1 MKVFAL
7 VGFFF
12 FSSLLFSQTKG
23 VIVGKVS
30 DENTEEPLAFAKVF
44 IEGLQLGTSTELDG
58 TYRLEVPTGSYTVKV
73 TYQGYNDLKKYNIAV
88 NSGNPQVINFRL
100 SSMTTEFDEVQ
111 IIYNTNKMAKTT
123 DMVTPLSVQKLTAE
137 EIKSNPGGNFDVS
150 KVVQTLPGVG
160 GSAGGAQRNDITI
173 RGGAPNENV
182 YYLDGIE
189 IPVLNHFQ
197 TQGSSG
203 GAQGILNVSF
213 IEDLKLTS
221 SAFDARYDN
230 ALASTFVITQRQG
243 NTEKL
248 SGNVRASFTESAL
261 TLEGPLGKKK
271 KTDFLVSSRLS
282 YLDLLFTLIDLPIR
296 PNFSDYQLKV
306 SHKID
311 DKSSL
316 TFIGL
321 GAIDRFNFA
330 ETKEESLETAF
341 LRRSLPFI
349 SQWTYTTGV
358 AYKKRFEGGYYNV
371 ALSRNMFNNALDQ
384 FEDAQ
389 NGDENFRNLK
399 LRSQEIENK
408 FRFDYNKFKNGWKY
422 SYGVVGQYVKYNTSI
437 FNRLSAGVFDANG
450 VQLMPP
456 IIISANS
463 EIDFFRYGAFGQL
476 SKKVLKDRL
485 LLSFGMRSDMNSF
498 TTTGNNLLK
507 TLSPRLSF
515 AYSLNEKW
523 DLTASI
529 GRYFK
534 LPPYTTLGFRDNNTM
549 LVNQDA
555 EYIQSNHYVLGT
567 QFLPNDGL
575 RITVEGFFKTYANYP
590 VSLVNGLSLANQG
603 QEFGAIGNEPVA
615 SIGEGITYGAEVFVQ
630 QKLVKNIF
638 YVVSYTY
645 VRSLFSGL
653 HNELI
658 PSAWDAQHLLSGTL
672 GWKFGKK
679 KDWQLGLKYRFAGG
693 VPYTPW
699 DLQASQM
706 NYAVLGNG
714 ILDFDNANG
723 ERLSNFQ
730 QLDFRLDKIVN
741 LKKLSFTFYIDIQN
755 LLGFENQ
762 SPDYYTFQRNADNTG
777 FETTDGQ
784 PLKPDGSNA
793 IPILLPNSSALV
805 TPTIGVIFEF

>member
-7 VGFFF
+7 VGFIF

-23 VIVGKVS
+23 VIVGKVY

-44 IEGLQLGTSTELDG
+44 IEGLQLGTSTDLDG

-73 TYQGYNDLKKYNIAV
+73 TYQGYNDLKKYNITV

-316 TFIGL
+316 TFIGI

-456 IIISANS
+456 IIINANS

-485 LLSFGMRSDMNSF
+485 LFSFGMRSDMNSF
-498 TTTGNNLLK
+498 TTTGNNPLK

-534 LPPYTTLGFRDNNTM
+534 LPPYTTLGFRDNNNM
-549 LVNQDA
+549 LVNKDA
-555 EYIQSNHYVLGT
+555 EYIQSNQYVLGT

-653 HNELI
+653 DDELI

-741 LKKLSFTFYIDIQN
+741 LKKLSFTFYLDIQN

>member
-1 MKVFAL
+1 MA
-7 VGFFF
+7 
-12 FSSLLFSQTKG
+12 QTTG
-23 VIVGKVS
+23 IIRGEVI
-30 DENTEEPLAFAKVF
+30 DENTQEPLAFAKVF
-44 IEGLQLGTSTELDG
+44 IEGTQYGTDTDLDG
-58 TYRLEVPTGSYTVKV
+58 SYRLEVPTGSYTVKV
-73 TYQGYNDLKKYNIAV
+73 TYQGYNDIKKFNIVV
-88 NSGNPQVINFRL
+88 NSGNPQTINFRL
-100 SSMTTEFDEVQ
+100 VSMTTDLDEVN
-111 IIYNTNKMAKTT
+111 IIYNKNAMAKTT

-230 ALASTFVITQRQG
+230 ALASTFVINQRQG
-243 NTEKL
+243 NTEKFT
-248 SGNVRASFTESAL
+248 GNIRASFTESAL
-261 TLEGPLGKKK
+261 TLEGPLGKNK
-271 KTDFLVSSRLS
+271 KTDYLASARLS

-306 SHKID
+306 SHKLD

-316 TFIGL
+316 TFIGI

-330 ETKEESLETAF
+330 ETREEDLETAF

-358 AYKKRFEGGYYNV
+358 AYKKRFDGGYYNIAV
-371 ALSRNMFNNALDQ
+371 SRNMFDNQLDQ

-389 NGDENFRNLK
+389 NGIEEFRNLG
-399 LRSQEIENK
+399 LNSQEIENK

-422 SYGVVGQYVKYNTSI
+422 SYGVMAQYVKFNSSI
-437 FNRLSAGVFDANG
+437 FNRVSAGIFDEDGN
-450 VQLMPP
+450 QLMPP
-456 IIISANS
+456 IIVDVSS
-463 EIDFFRYGAFGQL
+463 EIDFFRYGAFGQI
-476 SKKVLKDRL
+476 SKDFFKNRL
-485 LLSFGMRSDMNSF
+485 LVSLGARTDMNSF
-498 TTTGNNLLK
+498 TTNGNNPIE
-507 TLSPRLSF
+507 TFSPRLSF
-515 AYSLNEKW
+515 AYRLTEKW
-523 DLTASI
+523 DLTASV

-534 LPPYTTLGFRDNNTM
+534 IPTYTVLGFRDANNT
-549 LVNQDA
+549 LVNRNA
-555 EYIQSNHYVLGT
+555 KYIQSDHLVFGT
-567 QFLPNDGL
+567 QYLPNDGL
-575 RITVEGFFKTYANYP
+575 RITVEGFLKQYNNYP
-590 VSLVNGLSLANQG
+590 VSVETGVSIANQG
-603 QEFGAIGNEPVA
+603 QEFGSIGNENIE
-615 SIGEGITYGAEVFVQ
+615 SIGQGLTYGAEVFVQ
-630 QKLVKNIF
+630 QKLVKNLF

-653 HNELI
+653 DGELI

-693 VPYTPW
+693 VPFTPF
-699 DLQASQM
+699 DLVASQM

-714 ILDFDNANG
+714 VLDFANVNS
-723 ERLSNFQ
+723 ERLKNFQ

-741 LKKLSFTFYIDIQN
+741 FKKYSFDFYIDLQN
-755 LLGFENQ
+755 VLGLENQ
-762 SPDYYTFQRNADNTG
+762 APDYYTFQRKDDDSG
-777 FETTDGQ
+777 FKTTDGE
-784 PLKPDGSNA
+784 PLRPDGSNA
-793 IPILLPNSSALV
+793 IPVILPNTTTLV

>member
-1 MKVFAL
+1 MKILATIPFVLFAL
-7 VGFFF
+7 LTFAQIEG
-12 FSSLLFSQTKG
+12 T
-23 VIVGKVS
+23 IVGEVR
-30 DENTEEPLAFAKVF
+30 DANTDEPLAFAKVF
-44 IEGLQLGTSTELDG
+44 IEGMQLGATTELDG
-58 TYRLEVPTGSYTVKV
+58 TYRLEVPTGTYTFKV
-73 TYQGYNDLKKYNIAV
+73 TYQGYNDVKKYNIAV
-88 NSGNPQVINFRL
+88 NSGSPQVLNFRM
-100 SSMTTEFDEVQ
+100 SSMTTELEEVQ
-111 IIYNTNKMAKTT
+111 IVYDKNSMAKTT

-243 NTEKL
+243 NSEKI
-248 SGNVRASFTESAL
+248 SGNIRSSLTESAL
-261 TLEGPLGKKK
+261 TLEGPLGKNK
-271 KTDFLVSSRLS
+271 KTDFLASSRLS

-330 ETKEESLETAF
+330 ETRDETLETAF
-341 LRRSLPFI
+341 FRRSLPFI

-358 AYKKRFEGGYYNV
+358 AYKKRFEGGFYNIAV
-371 ALSRNMFNNALDQ
+371 SRNMFNNQLDQ

-389 NGDENFRNLK
+389 NGNENFRNLK

-408 FRFDYNKFKNGWKY
+408 FRFDYNKYQNGWKY
-422 SYGVVGQYVKYNTSI
+422 SYGLMGQYVKYNTSI
-437 FNRLSAGVFDANG
+437 FNRISAGVFDTSG
-450 VQLMPP
+450 VQIMPP
-456 IIISANS
+456 IVINANS
-463 EIDFFRYGAFGQL
+463 AIDFFRYGAFGQI
-476 SKKVLKDRL
+476 SKNVLKDRL
-485 LLSFGMRSDMNSF
+485 LVSFGLRTDMNTF
-498 TTTGNNLLK
+498 TTGGNNPLE
-507 TLSPRLSF
+507 TASPRLSF
-515 AYSLNEKW
+515 AYSLSKKW
-523 DLTASI
+523 DLTASV

-534 LPPYTTLGFRDNNTM
+534 LPPYTSLGFRDENDV
-549 LVNQDA
+549 LVNIDA

-575 RITVEGFFKTYANYP
+575 RLTLEGFFKTYANYP
-590 VSLVNGLSLANQG
+590 VSLVNGISLANQG
-603 QEFGAIGNEPVA
+603 QEFGAIGNEPIT
-615 SIGEGITYGAEVFVQ
+615 SIGDGVTYGAEIFIQ

-653 HNELI
+653 DNDLI

-714 ILDFDNANG
+714 VLDFDDVNG

-762 SPDYYTFQRNADNTG
+762 SPDYYTFQRKPDDSG

-793 IPILLPNSSALV
+793 IPVILPNSSALV
-805 TPTIGVIFEF
+805 TPTLGVIFEF

>member
-1 MKVFAL
+1 MKILATIPFVLFTLLTFAQIE
-7 VGFFF
+7 G
-12 FSSLLFSQTKG
+12 T
-23 VIVGKVS
+23 IVGEVR
-30 DENTEEPLAFAKVF
+30 DANTDEPLAFVKVF
-44 IEGLQLGTSTELDG
+44 IEGMQLGASTELDG
-58 TYRLEVPTGSYTVKV
+58 TYRLEVPTGTYTIKV
-73 TYQGYNDLKKYNIAV
+73 TYQGYNDLKKFNIAV
-88 NSGNPQVINFRL
+88 NSGSPQVLNFRM
-100 SSMTTEFDEVQ
+100 SSMTTELEEVQ
-111 IIYNTNKMAKTT
+111 IVYDKNAMVKTT

-243 NTEKL
+243 NSEKI
-248 SGNVRASFTESAL
+248 SGNIRSSLTESAL
-261 TLEGPLGKKK
+261 TLEGPLGKNK
-271 KTDFLVSSRLS
+271 KTDFLASSRLS

-330 ETKEESLETAF
+330 ETRDETLETAF
-341 LRRSLPFI
+341 FRRSLPFI

-358 AYKKRFEGGYYNV
+358 AYKKRFEGGFYNIAV
-371 ALSRNMFNNALDQ
+371 SRNMFNNQLDQ

-389 NGDENFRNLK
+389 NGNENFRNLK

-408 FRFDYNKFKNGWKY
+408 FRFDYNKYQNGWKY
-422 SYGVVGQYVKYNTSI
+422 SYGVMGQYVKYNTSI
-437 FNRLSAGVFDANG
+437 FNRISAGVFDTSG
-450 VQLMPP
+450 VQIMPP
-456 IIISANS
+456 IVINANS
-463 EIDFFRYGAFGQL
+463 AIDFFRYGAFGQI
-476 SKKVLKDRL
+476 SKNVLKDRL
-485 LLSFGMRSDMNSF
+485 LVSFGLRTDMNTF
-498 TTTGNNLLK
+498 TTGGNNPLE
-507 TLSPRLSF
+507 TASPRLSF
-515 AYSLNEKW
+515 AYSLSKKW
-523 DLTASI
+523 DLTASV

-534 LPPYTTLGFRDNNTM
+534 LPPYTSLGFRDENDV
-549 LVNQDA
+549 LVNIDA

-575 RITVEGFFKTYANYP
+575 RLTLEGFFKTYANYP
-590 VSLVNGLSLANQG
+590 VSLVNGISLANQG
-603 QEFGAIGNEPVA
+603 QEFGAIGNEPIT
-615 SIGEGITYGAEVFVQ
+615 SIGDGVTYGAEIFIQ

-653 HNELI
+653 DNDLI

-714 ILDFDNANG
+714 VLDFDDVNG

-762 SPDYYTFQRNADNTG
+762 SPDYYTFQRKPDDSG

-793 IPILLPNSSALV
+793 IPVILPNSSALV
-805 TPTIGVIFEF
+805 TPTLGIIFEF

>member
-1 MKVFAL
+1 MKVLAM
-7 VGFFF
+7 VGFIFY
-12 FSSLLFSQTKG
+12 SSLLFSQTKG

-111 IIYNTNKMAKTT
+111 IIYNTNEMAKTT

-371 ALSRNMFNNALDQ
+371 ALSRNMFYNALDQ

-450 VQLMPP
+450 FQLMPP
-456 IIISANS
+456 VIINANS

-485 LLSFGMRSDMNSF
+485 LFSFGMRSDMNSF
-498 TTTGNNLLK
+498 TTTGNNPLK

-534 LPPYTTLGFRDNNTM
+534 LPPYTALGFRDNNNM
-549 LVNQDA
+549 LVNKDA

-575 RITVEGFFKTYANYP
+575 RITVEGFFKTYSNYP

-615 SIGEGITYGAEVFVQ
+615 SIGQGITYGAEVFVQ

-645 VRSLFSGL
+645 VRSLFTGL
-653 HNELI
+653 DDELI

-793 IPILLPNSSALV
+793 IPIVLPNSSALV

>member
-1 MKVFAL
+1 MKILATIPFVLFTLLTFAQIE
-7 VGFFF
+7 G
-12 FSSLLFSQTKG
+12 T
-23 VIVGKVS
+23 IVGEVR
-30 DENTEEPLAFAKVF
+30 DANTDEPLAFVKVF
-44 IEGLQLGTSTELDG
+44 IEGMQLGASTELDG
-58 TYRLEVPTGSYTVKV
+58 TYRLEVPTGTYTIKV
-73 TYQGYNDLKKYNIAV
+73 TYQGYNDLKKFNIAV
-88 NSGNPQVINFRL
+88 NSGSPQVLNFRM
-100 SSMTTEFDEVQ
+100 SSMTTELEEVQ
-111 IIYNTNKMAKTT
+111 IVYDKNAMVKTT

-243 NTEKL
+243 NSEKI
-248 SGNVRASFTESAL
+248 SGNIRSSLTESAL
-261 TLEGPLGKKK
+261 TLEGPLGKNK
-271 KTDFLVSSRLS
+271 KTDFLASSRLS

-330 ETKEESLETAF
+330 ETRDETLETAF
-341 LRRSLPFI
+341 FRRSLPFI

-358 AYKKRFEGGYYNV
+358 AYKKRFEGGFYNIAV
-371 ALSRNMFNNALDQ
+371 SRNMFNNQLDQ

-389 NGDENFRNLK
+389 NGNENFRNLK

-408 FRFDYNKFKNGWKY
+408 FRFDYNKYQNGWKY
-422 SYGVVGQYVKYNTSI
+422 SYGVMGQYVKYNTSI
-437 FNRLSAGVFDANG
+437 FNRISAGVFDTSG
-450 VQLMPP
+450 VQIMPP
-456 IIISANS
+456 IVINTNSA
-463 EIDFFRYGAFGQL
+463 IDFFRYGAFGQL
-476 SKKVLKDRL
+476 SKNVLKDRL
-485 LLSFGMRSDMNSF
+485 LVSFGLRTDMNTF
-498 TTTGNNLLK
+498 TTGGNNPLE
-507 TLSPRLSF
+507 TASPRLSF
-515 AYSLNEKW
+515 AYSLSKKW
-523 DLTASI
+523 DLTASV

-534 LPPYTTLGFRDNNTM
+534 LPPYTSLGFRDENDV
-549 LVNQDA
+549 LVNIDA

-575 RITVEGFFKTYANYP
+575 RLTLEGFFKTYANYP
-590 VSLVNGLSLANQG
+590 VSLVNGISLANQG
-603 QEFGAIGNEPVA
+603 QEFGAIGNEPIT
-615 SIGEGITYGAEVFVQ
+615 SIGDGVTYGAEIFIQ

-653 HNELI
+653 DNDLI

-714 ILDFDNANG
+714 VLDFDDVNG

-762 SPDYYTFQRNADNTG
+762 SPDYYTFQRKPDDSG

-793 IPILLPNSSALV
+793 IPVILPNSSALV
-805 TPTIGVIFEF
+805 TPTLGIIFEF

>member
-1 MKVFAL
+1 MKILATIPLVLFAL
-7 VGFFF
+7 LTVAQIEG
-12 FSSLLFSQTKG
+12 T
-23 VIVGKVS
+23 IVGEVR
-30 DENTEEPLAFAKVF
+30 DANTDEPLAFAKVF
-44 IEGLQLGTSTELDG
+44 IEGMQLGASTELDG
-58 TYRLEVPTGSYTVKV
+58 TYRLEVPTGTYTIKV
-73 TYQGYNDLKKYNIAV
+73 TYQGYNDVKKYNIAV
-88 NSGNPQVINFRL
+88 NSGSPQVLNFRM
-100 SSMTTEFDEVQ
+100 SSMTTELEEVQ
-111 IIYNTNKMAKTT
+111 IVYDKNAMVKTT

-213 IEDLKLTS
+213 IEELKLTS

-243 NTEKL
+243 NSEKI
-248 SGNVRASFTESAL
+248 SGNIRSSLTESAL
-261 TLEGPLGKKK
+261 TLEGPLGKNK
-271 KTDFLVSSRLS
+271 KTDFLASSRLS

-330 ETKEESLETAF
+330 ETRDETLETAF

-358 AYKKRFEGGYYNV
+358 AYKKRFEGGFYNIAV
-371 ALSRNMFNNALDQ
+371 SRNMFNNQLDQ

-389 NGDENFRNLK
+389 NGNENFRNLK

-408 FRFDYNKFKNGWKY
+408 FRFDYNKYQNGWKY
-422 SYGVVGQYVKYNTSI
+422 SYGVMGQYVKYNTSI
-437 FNRLSAGVFDANG
+437 FNRISAGVFDTSG
-450 VQLMPP
+450 VLIMPP
-456 IIISANS
+456 IVINANS
-463 EIDFFRYGAFGQL
+463 AIDFFRYGAFGQL
-476 SKKVLKDRL
+476 SKNVLKDRL
-485 LLSFGMRSDMNSF
+485 LVSFGLRTDMNTF
-498 TTTGNNLLK
+498 TTGGNNPLE
-507 TLSPRLSF
+507 TASPRLSF
-515 AYSLNEKW
+515 AYSLSKKW
-523 DLTASI
+523 DLTASV

-534 LPPYTTLGFRDNNTM
+534 LPPYTSLGFRDENDV
-549 LVNQDA
+549 LVNIDA

-575 RITVEGFFKTYANYP
+575 RLTLEGFFKTYANYP
-590 VSLVNGLSLANQG
+590 VSLVNGISLANQG
-603 QEFGAIGNEPVA
+603 QEFGAIGNEPIT
-615 SIGEGITYGAEVFVQ
+615 SIGDGVTYGAEIFIQ

-653 HNELI
+653 VNHLM

-714 ILDFDNANG
+714 VLDFDDVNG

-762 SPDYYTFQRNADNTG
+762 SPDYYTFQRKPDDSG

-793 IPILLPNSSALV
+793 VPVILPNSSALV
-805 TPTIGVIFEF
+805 TPTLGIIFEF

>member
-1 MKVFAL
+1 MKILATIPLVLFAL
-7 VGFFF
+7 LTVAQIEG
-12 FSSLLFSQTKG
+12 T
-23 VIVGKVS
+23 IVGEVR
-30 DENTEEPLAFAKVF
+30 DANTDEPLAFAKVF
-44 IEGLQLGTSTELDG
+44 IEGMQLGASTELDG
-58 TYRLEVPTGSYTVKV
+58 TYRLEVPTGTYTIKV
-73 TYQGYNDLKKYNIAV
+73 TYQGYNDVKKYNIAV
-88 NSGNPQVINFRL
+88 NSGSPQVLNFRM
-100 SSMTTEFDEVQ
+100 SSMTTELEEVQ
-111 IIYNTNKMAKTT
+111 IVYDKNAMVKTT

-213 IEDLKLTS
+213 IEELKLTS

-243 NTEKL
+243 NSEKI
-248 SGNVRASFTESAL
+248 SGNIRSSLTESAL
-261 TLEGPLGKKK
+261 TLEGPLGKNK
-271 KTDFLVSSRLS
+271 KTDFLASSRLS

-330 ETKEESLETAF
+330 ETRDETLETAF

-358 AYKKRFEGGYYNV
+358 AYKKRFEGGFYNIAV
-371 ALSRNMFNNALDQ
+371 SRNMFNNQLDQ

-389 NGDENFRNLK
+389 NGNENFRNLK

-408 FRFDYNKFKNGWKY
+408 FRFDYNKYQNGWKY
-422 SYGVVGQYVKYNTSI
+422 SYGVMGQYVKYNTSI
-437 FNRLSAGVFDANG
+437 FNRISAGVFDTSG
-450 VQLMPP
+450 VLIMPP
-456 IIISANS
+456 IVINANS
-463 EIDFFRYGAFGQL
+463 AIDFFRYGAFGQL
-476 SKKVLKDRL
+476 SKNVLKDRL
-485 LLSFGMRSDMNSF
+485 LVSFGLRTDMNTF
-498 TTTGNNLLK
+498 TTGGNNPLE
-507 TLSPRLSF
+507 TASPRLSF
-515 AYSLNEKW
+515 AYSLSKKW
-523 DLTASI
+523 DLTASV

-534 LPPYTTLGFRDNNTM
+534 LPPYTSLGFRDENDV
-549 LVNQDA
+549 LVNIDA

-575 RITVEGFFKTYANYP
+575 RLTLEGFFKTYANYP
-590 VSLVNGLSLANQG
+590 VSLVNGISLANQG
-603 QEFGAIGNEPVA
+603 QEFGAIGNEPIT
-615 SIGEGITYGAEVFVQ
+615 SIGDGVTYGAEIFIQ

-653 HNELI
+653 VNDLI

-699 DLQASQM
+699 DLQASQL

-714 ILDFDNANG
+714 VLDFEDVNG

-762 SPDYYTFQRNADNTG
+762 SPDYYTFQRKPDDSG

-793 IPILLPNSSALV
+793 VPVILPNSSALV
-805 TPTIGVIFEF
+805 TPTLGIIFEF

>member
-1 MKVFAL
+1 MKILATIPFVLFAL
-7 VGFFF
+7 LTFAQIEG
-12 FSSLLFSQTKG
+12 T
-23 VIVGKVS
+23 IVGEVR
-30 DENTEEPLAFAKVF
+30 DANTDEPLAFAKVF
-44 IEGLQLGTSTELDG
+44 IEGMQLGASTELDG
-58 TYRLEVPTGSYTVKV
+58 TYRLEVPTGTYTIKV
-73 TYQGYNDLKKYNIAV
+73 TYQGYNDVKKYNIAV
-88 NSGNPQVINFRL
+88 NSGSPQVLNFRM
-100 SSMTTEFDEVQ
+100 SSMTTELEEVQ
-111 IIYNTNKMAKTT
+111 IVYDKNAMVKTT

-243 NTEKL
+243 NSEKI
-248 SGNVRASFTESAL
+248 SGNIRSSLTESAL
-261 TLEGPLGKKK
+261 TLEGPLGKNK
-271 KTDFLVSSRLS
+271 KTDFLASSRLS

-330 ETKEESLETAF
+330 ETRDETLETAF
-341 LRRSLPFI
+341 FRRSLPFI

-358 AYKKRFEGGYYNV
+358 AYKKRFEGGFYNIAV
-371 ALSRNMFNNALDQ
+371 SRNMFNNQLDQ

-389 NGDENFRNLK
+389 NGNENFRNLK

-408 FRFDYNKFKNGWKY
+408 FRFDYNKYQNGWKY
-422 SYGVVGQYVKYNTSI
+422 SYGVMGQYVKYNTSI
-437 FNRLSAGVFDANG
+437 FNRISAGVFDTSG
-450 VQLMPP
+450 VQIMPP
-456 IIISANS
+456 IVINANS
-463 EIDFFRYGAFGQL
+463 AIDFFRYGAFGQI
-476 SKKVLKDRL
+476 SKNVLKDRL
-485 LLSFGMRSDMNSF
+485 LVSFGLRTDMNTF
-498 TTTGNNLLK
+498 TTGGNNPLE
-507 TLSPRLSF
+507 TASPRLSF
-515 AYSLNEKW
+515 AYSLSKKW
-523 DLTASI
+523 DLTASV

-534 LPPYTTLGFRDNNTM
+534 LPPYTSLGFRDENDV
-549 LVNQDA
+549 LVNIDA

-575 RITVEGFFKTYANYP
+575 RLTLEGFFKTYANYP
-590 VSLVNGLSLANQG
+590 VSLVNGISLANQG
-603 QEFGAIGNEPVA
+603 QEFGAIGNEPIT
-615 SIGEGITYGAEVFVQ
+615 SIGDGVTYGAEIFIQ

-653 HNELI
+653 DNDLI

-714 ILDFDNANG
+714 VLDFDDVNG

-762 SPDYYTFQRNADNTG
+762 SPDYYTFQRKPDDSG

-793 IPILLPNSSALV
+793 IPVILPNSSALV
-805 TPTIGVIFEF
+805 TPTLGIIFEF

>member
-1 MKVFAL
+1 MKILATIPFVLFAL
-7 VGFFF
+7 LTFAQIEG
-12 FSSLLFSQTKG
+12 T
-23 VIVGKVS
+23 IVGEVR
-30 DENTEEPLAFAKVF
+30 DANTDEPLAFAKVF
-44 IEGLQLGTSTELDG
+44 IEGMQLGASTELDG
-58 TYRLEVPTGSYTVKV
+58 TYRLEVPTGTYTIKV
-73 TYQGYNDLKKYNIAV
+73 TYQGYNDVKKYNIAV
-88 NSGNPQVINFRL
+88 NSGSPQVLNFRM
-100 SSMTTEFDEVQ
+100 SSMTTELEEVQ
-111 IIYNTNKMAKTT
+111 IVYDKNAMVKTT

-243 NTEKL
+243 NSEKI
-248 SGNVRASFTESAL
+248 SGNIRSSLTESAL
-261 TLEGPLGKKK
+261 TLEGPLGKNK
-271 KTDFLVSSRLS
+271 KTDFLASSRLS

-330 ETKEESLETAF
+330 ETRDETLETAF
-341 LRRSLPFI
+341 FRRSLPFI

-358 AYKKRFEGGYYNV
+358 AYKKRFEGGFYNIAV
-371 ALSRNMFNNALDQ
+371 SRNMFNNQLDQ

-389 NGDENFRNLK
+389 NGNENFRNLK

-408 FRFDYNKFKNGWKY
+408 FRFDYNKYQNGWKY
-422 SYGVVGQYVKYNTSI
+422 SYGVMGQYVKYNTSI
-437 FNRLSAGVFDANG
+437 FNRISAGVFDTSG
-450 VQLMPP
+450 VQIMPP
-456 IIISANS
+456 IVINANS
-463 EIDFFRYGAFGQL
+463 AIDFFRYGAFGQI
-476 SKKVLKDRL
+476 SKNVLKDRL
-485 LLSFGMRSDMNSF
+485 LVSFGLRTDMNTF
-498 TTTGNNLLK
+498 TTGGNNPLE
-507 TLSPRLSF
+507 TASPRLSF
-515 AYSLNEKW
+515 AYSLSKKW
-523 DLTASI
+523 DLTASV

-534 LPPYTTLGFRDNNTM
+534 LPPYTSLGFRDENDV
-549 LVNQDA
+549 LVNIDA

-575 RITVEGFFKTYANYP
+575 RLTLEGFFKTYANYP
-590 VSLVNGLSLANQG
+590 VSLVNGISLANQG
-603 QEFGAIGNEPVA
+603 QEFGAIGNEPIT
-615 SIGEGITYGAEVFVQ
+615 SIGDGVTYGAEIFIQ

-653 HNELI
+653 DNDLI

-714 ILDFDNANG
+714 VLDFDDVNG

-762 SPDYYTFQRNADNTG
+762 SPDYYTFQRKPDDSG

-793 IPILLPNSSALV
+793 IPVILPNSSALV
-805 TPTIGVIFEF
+805 TPTLGVIFEF

>member
-1 MKVFAL
+1 MKILATIPFVLFAL
-7 VGFFF
+7 LTFAQIEG
-12 FSSLLFSQTKG
+12 T
-23 VIVGKVS
+23 IVGEVR
-30 DENTEEPLAFAKVF
+30 DANTDEPLAFAKVF
-44 IEGLQLGTSTELDG
+44 IEGMQLGASTELDG
-58 TYRLEVPTGSYTVKV
+58 TYRLEVPTGTYTIKV
-73 TYQGYNDLKKYNIAV
+73 TYQGYNDVKKYNIAV
-88 NSGNPQVINFRL
+88 NSGSPQVLNFRM
-100 SSMTTEFDEVQ
+100 SSMTTELEEVQ
-111 IIYNTNKMAKTT
+111 IVYDKNAMVKTT

-243 NTEKL
+243 NSEKI
-248 SGNVRASFTESAL
+248 SGNIRSSLTESAL
-261 TLEGPLGKKK
+261 TLEGPLGKNK
-271 KTDFLVSSRLS
+271 KTDFLASSRLS

-330 ETKEESLETAF
+330 ETRDETLETAF
-341 LRRSLPFI
+341 FRRSLPFI

-358 AYKKRFEGGYYNV
+358 AYKKRFEGGFYNIAV
-371 ALSRNMFNNALDQ
+371 SRNMFNNQLDQ

-389 NGDENFRNLK
+389 NGNENFRNLK

-408 FRFDYNKFKNGWKY
+408 FRFDYNKYQNGWKY
-422 SYGVVGQYVKYNTSI
+422 SYGVMGQYVKYNTSI
-437 FNRLSAGVFDANG
+437 FNRISAGVFDTSG
-450 VQLMPP
+450 VQIMPP
-456 IIISANS
+456 IVINANS
-463 EIDFFRYGAFGQL
+463 AIDFFRYGAFGQL
-476 SKKVLKDRL
+476 SKNVLKDRL
-485 LLSFGMRSDMNSF
+485 LVSFGLRTDMNTF
-498 TTTGNNLLK
+498 TNGGNNPLE
-507 TLSPRLSF
+507 TASPRLSF
-515 AYSLNEKW
+515 AYSLSKKW
-523 DLTASI
+523 DLTASV

-534 LPPYTTLGFRDNNTM
+534 LPPYTSLGFRDENDV
-549 LVNQDA
+549 LVNIDA

-575 RITVEGFFKTYANYP
+575 RLTLEGFFKTYANYP
-590 VSLVNGLSLANQG
+590 VSLVNEISLANQG
-603 QEFGAIGNEPVA
+603 QEFGAIGNEPIT
-615 SIGEGITYGAEVFVQ
+615 SIGDGVTYGAEIFIQ

-653 HNELI
+653 DNDLI

-714 ILDFDNANG
+714 VLDFDDVNG

-762 SPDYYTFQRNADNTG
+762 SPDYYTFQRKPDDSG

-793 IPILLPNSSALV
+793 IPVILPNSSALV
-805 TPTIGVIFEF
+805 TPTLGIIFEF

>member
-1 MKVFAL
+1 MKILATIPFVLFAL
-7 VGFFF
+7 LTFAQIEG
-12 FSSLLFSQTKG
+12 T
-23 VIVGKVS
+23 IVGEVR
-30 DENTEEPLAFAKVF
+30 DANTDEPLAFAKVF
-44 IEGLQLGTSTELDG
+44 IEGMQLGATTELDG
-58 TYRLEVPTGSYTVKV
+58 TYRLEVPTGTYTIKV
-73 TYQGYNDLKKYNIAV
+73 TYQGYNDVKKYNIAV
-88 NSGNPQVINFRL
+88 NSGSPQVLNFRM
-100 SSMTTEFDEVQ
+100 SSMTTELEEVQ
-111 IIYNTNKMAKTT
+111 IVYDKNSMAKTT

-243 NTEKL
+243 NSEKI
-248 SGNVRASFTESAL
+248 SGNIRSSLTESAL
-261 TLEGPLGKKK
+261 TLEGPLGKNK
-271 KTDFLVSSRLS
+271 KTDFLASSRLS

-330 ETKEESLETAF
+330 ETRDETLETAF
-341 LRRSLPFI
+341 FRRSLPFI

-358 AYKKRFEGGYYNV
+358 AYKKRFEGGFYNIAV
-371 ALSRNMFNNALDQ
+371 SRNMFNNQLDQ

-389 NGDENFRNLK
+389 NGNENFRNLK

-408 FRFDYNKFKNGWKY
+408 FRFDYNKYQNGWKY
-422 SYGVVGQYVKYNTSI
+422 SYGLMGQYVKYNTSI
-437 FNRLSAGVFDANG
+437 FNRISAGVFDTSG
-450 VQLMPP
+450 VQIMPP
-456 IIISANS
+456 IVINANS
-463 EIDFFRYGAFGQL
+463 AIDFFRYGAFGQI
-476 SKKVLKDRL
+476 SKNVLKDRL
-485 LLSFGMRSDMNSF
+485 LVSFGLRTDMNTF
-498 TTTGNNLLK
+498 TTGGNNPLE
-507 TLSPRLSF
+507 TASPRLSF
-515 AYSLNEKW
+515 AYSLSKKW
-523 DLTASI
+523 DLTASV

-534 LPPYTTLGFRDNNTM
+534 LPPYTSLGFRDENDV
-549 LVNQDA
+549 LVNIDA

-575 RITVEGFFKTYANYP
+575 RLTLEGFFKTYANYP
-590 VSLVNGLSLANQG
+590 VSLVNGISLANQG
-603 QEFGAIGNEPVA
+603 QEFGAIGNEPIT
-615 SIGEGITYGAEVFVQ
+615 SIGDGVTYGAEIFIQ

-653 HNELI
+653 DNDLI

-714 ILDFDNANG
+714 VLDFDDVNG

-762 SPDYYTFQRNADNTG
+762 SPDYYTFQRKPDDSG

-793 IPILLPNSSALV
+793 IPVILPNSSALV
-805 TPTIGVIFEF
+805 TPTLGVIFEF

>member
-1 MKVFAL
+1 MKILATIPFVLFAL
-7 VGFFF
+7 LTFAQIEG
-12 FSSLLFSQTKG
+12 T
-23 VIVGKVS
+23 IVGEVR
-30 DENTEEPLAFAKVF
+30 DANTDEPLAFVKVF
-44 IEGLQLGTSTELDG
+44 IEGMQLGASTELDG
-58 TYRLEVPTGSYTVKV
+58 TYRLEVPTGTYTIKV
-73 TYQGYNDLKKYNIAV
+73 TYQGYNDLKKFNIAV
-88 NSGNPQVINFRL
+88 NSGSPQVLNFRM
-100 SSMTTEFDEVQ
+100 SSMTTELEEVQ
-111 IIYNTNKMAKTT
+111 IVYDKNAMVKTT

-243 NTEKL
+243 NSEKI
-248 SGNVRASFTESAL
+248 SGNIRSSLTESAL
-261 TLEGPLGKKK
+261 TLEGPLGKNK
-271 KTDFLVSSRLS
+271 KTDFLASSRLS

-330 ETKEESLETAF
+330 ETRDETLETAF
-341 LRRSLPFI
+341 FRRSLPFI

-358 AYKKRFEGGYYNV
+358 AYKKRFEGGFYNIAV
-371 ALSRNMFNNALDQ
+371 SRNMFNNQLDQ

-389 NGDENFRNLK
+389 NGNENFRNLK

-408 FRFDYNKFKNGWKY
+408 FRFDYNKYQNGWKY
-422 SYGVVGQYVKYNTSI
+422 SYGVMGQYVKYNTSI
-437 FNRLSAGVFDANG
+437 FNRISAGVFDTSG
-450 VQLMPP
+450 VQIMPP
-456 IIISANS
+456 IVINANS
-463 EIDFFRYGAFGQL
+463 AIDFFRYGAFGQI
-476 SKKVLKDRL
+476 SKNVLKDRL
-485 LLSFGMRSDMNSF
+485 LVSFGLRTDMNTF
-498 TTTGNNLLK
+498 TTGGNNPLE
-507 TLSPRLSF
+507 TASPRLSF
-515 AYSLNEKW
+515 AYSLSKKW
-523 DLTASI
+523 DLTASV

-534 LPPYTTLGFRDNNTM
+534 LPPYTSLGFRDENDV
-549 LVNQDA
+549 LVNIDA

-575 RITVEGFFKTYANYP
+575 RLTLEGFFKTYANYP
-590 VSLVNGLSLANQG
+590 VSLVNGISLANQG
-603 QEFGAIGNEPVA
+603 QEFGAIGNEPIT
-615 SIGEGITYGAEVFVQ
+615 SIGDGVTYGAEIFIQ

-653 HNELI
+653 DNDLI

-714 ILDFDNANG
+714 VLDFDDVNG

-762 SPDYYTFQRNADNTG
+762 SPDYYTFQRKPDDSG

-793 IPILLPNSSALV
+793 IPVILPNSSALV
-805 TPTIGVIFEF
+805 TPTLGIIFEF

>member
-1 MKVFAL
+1 MKILATIPFVLFAL
-7 VGFFF
+7 LTFAQIEG
-12 FSSLLFSQTKG
+12 T
-23 VIVGKVS
+23 IVGEVR
-30 DENTEEPLAFAKVF
+30 DANTDEPLAFAKVF
-44 IEGLQLGTSTELDG
+44 IEGMQLGATTELDG
-58 TYRLEVPTGSYTVKV
+58 TYRLEVPTGTYTIKV
-73 TYQGYNDLKKYNIAV
+73 TYQGYNDVKKYNIAV
-88 NSGNPQVINFRL
+88 NSGSPQVLNFRM
-100 SSMTTEFDEVQ
+100 SSMTTELEEVQ
-111 IIYNTNKMAKTT
+111 IVYDKNAMVKTT

-243 NTEKL
+243 NSEKI
-248 SGNVRASFTESAL
+248 SGNIRSSLTESAL
-261 TLEGPLGKKK
+261 TLEGPLGKNK
-271 KTDFLVSSRLS
+271 KTDFLASSRLS

-330 ETKEESLETAF
+330 ETRDETLETAF
-341 LRRSLPFI
+341 FRRSLPFI

-358 AYKKRFEGGYYNV
+358 AYKKRFEGGFYNIAV
-371 ALSRNMFNNALDQ
+371 SRNMFNNQLDQ

-389 NGDENFRNLK
+389 NGNENFRNLK

-408 FRFDYNKFKNGWKY
+408 FRFDYNKYQNGWKY
-422 SYGVVGQYVKYNTSI
+422 SYGVMGQYVKYNTSI
-437 FNRLSAGVFDANG
+437 FNRISAGVFDTSG
-450 VQLMPP
+450 MQIMPP
-456 IIISANS
+456 IVINANS
-463 EIDFFRYGAFGQL
+463 AIDFFRYGAFGQI
-476 SKKVLKDRL
+476 SKNVLKDRL
-485 LLSFGMRSDMNSF
+485 LVSFGLRTDMNTF
-498 TTTGNNLLK
+498 TTGGNNPLE
-507 TLSPRLSF
+507 TASPRLSF
-515 AYSLNEKW
+515 AYSVSKKW
-523 DLTASI
+523 DLTASV

-534 LPPYTTLGFRDNNTM
+534 LPPYTSLGFRDENDV
-549 LVNQDA
+549 LVNIDA

-575 RITVEGFFKTYANYP
+575 RLTLEGFFKTYANYP
-590 VSLVNGLSLANQG
+590 VSLVNGISLANQG
-603 QEFGAIGNEPVA
+603 QEFGAIGNEPIT
-615 SIGEGITYGAEVFVQ
+615 SIGDGVTYGAEIFIQ

-653 HNELI
+653 DNDLI

-714 ILDFDNANG
+714 VLDFDDVNG

-762 SPDYYTFQRNADNTG
+762 SPDYYTFQRKPDDSG

-793 IPILLPNSSALV
+793 IPVILPNSSALV
-805 TPTIGVIFEF
+805 TPTLGVIFEF

>member
-1 MKVFAL
+1 MKILATIPFVLFAL
-7 VGFFF
+7 LTFAQIEG
-12 FSSLLFSQTKG
+12 T
-23 VIVGKVS
+23 IVGEVR
-30 DENTEEPLAFAKVF
+30 DANTDEPLAFAKVF
-44 IEGLQLGTSTELDG
+44 IEGMQLGATTELDG
-58 TYRLEVPTGSYTVKV
+58 TYRLEVPTGTYTIKV
-73 TYQGYNDLKKYNIAV
+73 TYQGYNDVKKYNIAV
-88 NSGNPQVINFRL
+88 NSGSPQVLNFRM
-100 SSMTTEFDEVQ
+100 SSVTTELEEVQ
-111 IIYNTNKMAKTT
+111 IVYDKNAMVKTT

-243 NTEKL
+243 NSEKI
-248 SGNVRASFTESAL
+248 SGNIRSSLTESAL
-261 TLEGPLGKKK
+261 TLEGPLGKNK
-271 KTDFLVSSRLS
+271 KTDFLASSRLS

-330 ETKEESLETAF
+330 ETRDETLETAF
-341 LRRSLPFI
+341 FRRSLPFI

-358 AYKKRFEGGYYNV
+358 AYKKRFEGGFYNIAV
-371 ALSRNMFNNALDQ
+371 SRNMFNNQLDQ

-389 NGDENFRNLK
+389 NGNENFRNLK

-408 FRFDYNKFKNGWKY
+408 FRFDYNKYQNGWKY
-422 SYGVVGQYVKYNTSI
+422 SYGVMGQYVKYNTSI
-437 FNRLSAGVFDANG
+437 FNRISAGVFDTSG
-450 VQLMPP
+450 VQITPP
-456 IIISANS
+456 IVINANS
-463 EIDFFRYGAFGQL
+463 AIDFFRYGAFGQI
-476 SKKVLKDRL
+476 SKNVLKDRL
-485 LLSFGMRSDMNSF
+485 LVSFGLRTDMNTF
-498 TTTGNNLLK
+498 TTGGNNPLE
-507 TLSPRLSF
+507 TASPRLSF
-515 AYSLNEKW
+515 AYSVSKKW
-523 DLTASI
+523 DLTASV

-534 LPPYTTLGFRDNNTM
+534 LPPYTSLGFRDENDV
-549 LVNQDA
+549 LVNIDA

-575 RITVEGFFKTYANYP
+575 RLTLEGFFKTYENYP
-590 VSLVNGLSLANQG
+590 VSLVNGISLANQG
-603 QEFGAIGNEPVA
+603 QEFGAIGNEPIT
-615 SIGEGITYGAEVFVQ
+615 SIGDGVTYGAEIFIQ

-653 HNELI
+653 DNDLI

-714 ILDFDNANG
+714 VLDFDDVNG

-762 SPDYYTFQRNADNTG
+762 SPDYYTFQRKPDDSG

-793 IPILLPNSSALV
+793 IPVILPNSSALV
-805 TPTIGVIFEF
+805 TPTLGVIFEF

>member
-1 MKVFAL
+1 MKNVVTISL
-7 VGFFF
+7 VLLTFL
-12 FSSLLFSQTKG
+12 SLAQTKG
-23 VIVGKVS
+23 TIVGEVR
-30 DENTEEPLAFAKVF
+30 DANTDEPLAFAKVF
-44 IEGLQLGTSTELDG
+44 IEGMQLGASTELDG
-58 TYRLEVPTGSYTVKV
+58 TYRLEVPTGTYTIKV
-73 TYQGYNDLKKYNIAV
+73 TYQGYNDVKKYNIPV
-88 NSGNPQVINFRL
+88 NSGSPQVLNFRM
-100 SSMTTEFDEVQ
+100 SSMTTELEEVE
-111 IIYNTNKMAKTT
+111 IVYNKNAMAKTT

-243 NTEKL
+243 NTEKI
-248 SGNVRASFTESAL
+248 SGNIRSSLTESAL

-271 KTDFLVSSRLS
+271 KTDFLASSRLS

-330 ETKEESLETAF
+330 ETRDETLETAF

-358 AYKKRFEGGYYNV
+358 AYKKRFEGGFYNIAV
-371 ALSRNMFNNALDQ
+371 SRNMFNNQLDQ

-389 NGDENFRNLK
+389 NGNENFRNLK

-408 FRFDYNKFKNGWKY
+408 FRFDYNKYQNGWKY
-422 SYGVVGQYVKYNTSI
+422 SFGVMGQYVKYNTSI
-437 FNRLSAGVFDANG
+437 FNRISAGVFDTSG
-450 VQLMPP
+450 VQIIPP
-456 IIISANS
+456 IVINANS
-463 EIDFFRYGAFGQL
+463 AIDFFRYGAFGQL
-476 SKKVLKDRL
+476 SKNVLNDRL
-485 LLSFGMRSDMNSF
+485 LVSFGLRTDMNTF
-498 TTTGNNLLK
+498 TTGGNNPLE
-507 TLSPRLSF
+507 TASPRLSF
-515 AYSLNEKW
+515 AYSLSKKW
-523 DLTASI
+523 DLTASV

-534 LPPYTTLGFRDNNTM
+534 LPPYTSLGFRDENDV
-549 LVNQDA
+549 LVNIDA

-575 RITVEGFFKTYANYP
+575 RLTLEGFFKTYANYP
-590 VSLVNGLSLANQG
+590 VSLVNGISLANQG
-603 QEFGAIGNEPVA
+603 QEFGAIGNEPIT
-615 SIGEGITYGAEVFVQ
+615 SIGDGVTYGAEIFIQ

-653 HNELI
+653 DNDLI

-699 DLQASQM
+699 DLQASQL

-714 ILDFDNANG
+714 VLDFDDVNG

-741 LKKLSFTFYIDIQN
+741 LKKLSFTFYVDIQN

-762 SPDYYTFQRNADNTG
+762 SPDYYTFQRKPDDSG

-793 IPILLPNSSALV
+793 IPVILPNSSALV
-805 TPTIGVIFEF
+805 TPTLGVIFEF